1 MKNNIV
7 FSDVSDEDEVEGPV
21 GRIKGVEESDSDDAD
36 NMFRL
41 DSFIAPGARAYL
53 KKGGG
58 SKFLK
63 LTKSIGPIHPIVI
76 INSD

>member
-41 DSFIAPGARAYL
+41 GSFIAPGARAYL

-58 SKFLK
+58 ANF
-63 LTKSIGPIHPIVI
+63 
-76 INSD
+76 

>member
-53 KKGGG
+53 KKGEQIF
-58 SKFLK
+58 KVNK
-63 LTKSIGPIHPIVI
+63 I
-76 INSD
+76 IWSNSSNSHI

>member
-1 MKNNIV
+1 LLGDNDIV

-41 DSFIAPGARAYL
+41 LSYYFPWSKGVYYFFFFWG
-53 KKGGG
+53 GGG
-58 SKFLK
+58 S
-63 LTKSIGPIHPIVI
+63 
-76 INSD
+76 DY